1 MARTIA
7 EIPAIKA
14 VNGIKNRSA
23 SGRIAA
29 VRQKWLGME
38 FQVRA
43 LKTPQTANIK
53 EPRRIR
59 AKAAATRIRASGRL
73 KLGGKL

>member
-14 VNGIKNRSA
+14 VKGIKNSIAR
-23 SGRIAA
+23 GRIAA

-38 FQVRA
+38 LQVRA
-43 LKTPQTANIK
+43 LKTPQTANIND
-53 EPRRIR
+53 PRRIR
-59 AKAAATRIRASGRL
+59 ASAAATRIRASGTL

>member
-1 MARTIA
+1 
-7 EIPAIKA
+7 
-14 VNGIKNRSA
+14 
-23 SGRIAA
+23 
-29 VRQKWLGME
+29 ME
-38 FQVRA
+38 LQVRA

-59 AKAAATRIRASGRL
+59 AKAAVTRIRASGRL